1 MYICIYLY
9 SASINA
15 LLYVLGEIKIS
26 GDVKLAKGN
35 SQFTLTCTVVVFV
48 VAYPALIL

>member
-35 SQFTLTCTVVVFV
+35 QFTLTCTVVVFV
-48 VAYPALIL
+48 VAYPALTL